1 MGGNRWKICKM
12 CFCVSYLNNFESSK
26 LRVNKKFC
34 TIWNRNFFFGN
45 AMGIIS
51 IFKAFIHSRF
61 SVKTN
66 SSFGWCASSFKFRVK
81 TLCHRIVC
89 RTFHGWSMYSY
100 LLIPICER
108 LSRTDREN
116 GVNSKLFVIWH
127 SKHVCHFRVFQFPH
141 PYSYF
146 LIYFRCNSISK
157 TKIWSSSQIYIDI

>member
-1 MGGNRWKICKM
+1 MGTVGKFVK
-12 CFCVSYLNNFESSK
+12 CVSALVIWIILNHQSFESTRNSAPFEIETSSLEMLWALYQFLKRLSTLDFPLK
-26 LRVNKKFC
+26 LTHLLDGVLALS
-34 TIWNRNFFFGN
+34 NFVWKLFV
-45 AMGIIS
+45 I
-51 IFKAFIHSRF
+51 
-61 SVKTN
+61 V
-66 SSFGWCASSFKFRVK
+66 
-81 TLCHRIVC
+81 LCVELFMVEVC
-89 RTFHGWSMYSY
+89 SY